1 MYEPYDSV
9 LFYLLLAETFFGVFA
24 AFFPTDGVFAILIV
38 VWLVV
43 LLFSKSLTT
52 GLLKIECEN
61 RLGIGRESLLGSY
74 FLVFSA
80 S

>member
-9 LFYLLLAETFFGVFA
+9 LFDLLLAETFFGVFA
-24 AFFPTDGVFAILIV
+24 AFFPTDGVLAILIV
-38 VWLVV
+38 VWLSCVAISQI
-43 LLFSKSLTT
+43 FDH

-61 RLGIGRESLLGSY
+61 RLGIGRESHLGSY
-74 FLVFSA
+74 LLIFSA